1 MICDA
6 LFDILFYKLI
16 LEKIYSILAY
26 FGVLTAW
33 VGGITILLF
42 SPLMIYLEMY
52 YLMIIYFCIIGYQYI
67 VGYCVEIKFLK
78 RFTSKY
84 YRKYFK
90 DSKLI
95 FDEPSTL
102 NLNLPYIFCYHPHGI
117 MCISYVANGALN
129 ADMDKFKVS
138 WLIADF
144 LFNLPLFLFSKI
156 VVNLDGVNKNNM
168 MSLMKNRKNI
178 GLLPGG
184 FHEISLFEKYKH
196 IVYIKNKKGFVK
208 MALVNGYNL
217 IPVYCFGEERLYS
230 GINLFPRKL
239 SLYLSN
245 RGIPTSFPIGKF
257 GIPFFADYNE
267 KLKTVVGKPVKLP
280 QIENPSQQDIDYY
293 HEIYCSSLKDLFN
306 KYREDHDG
314 DLIIY

>member
-90 DSKLI
+90 DSKRLVKI
-95 FDEPSTL
+95 IKLYLFEINDNKITCT
-102 NLNLPYIFCYHPHGI
+102 NLY
-117 MCISYVANGALN
+117 
-129 ADMDKFKVS
+129 KFK
-138 WLIADF
+138 
-144 LFNLPLFLFSKI
+144 
-156 VVNLDGVNKNNM
+156 
-168 MSLMKNRKNI
+168 
-178 GLLPGG
+178 
-184 FHEISLFEKYKH
+184 
-196 IVYIKNKKGFVK
+196 
-208 MALVNGYNL
+208 
-217 IPVYCFGEERLYS
+217 
-230 GINLFPRKL
+230 
-239 SLYLSN
+239 
-245 RGIPTSFPIGKF
+245 
-257 GIPFFADYNE
+257 
-267 KLKTVVGKPVKLP
+267 
-280 QIENPSQQDIDYY
+280 
-293 HEIYCSSLKDLFN
+293 
-306 KYREDHDG
+306 
-314 DLIIY
+314 